1 MVKASFTRTGPAVFR
16 CLLFTLPLLAG
27 CQHYDKAAHFA
38 VGAAVSHVVTQE
50 TGNPAAGCL
59 AAIGVGV
66 LKELVDDVGDPADIL
81 ATGLGCSVA
90 LAF

>member
-1 MVKASFTRTGPAVFR
+1 MLRNLSLALALS
-16 CLLFTLPLLAG
+16 LLTA

-38 VGAAVSHVVTQE
+38 AGAAVSHVVTQE
-50 TGNPAAGCL
+50 TGNPTAGCL

-66 LKELVDDVGDPADIL
+66 LKELVDDVGDPADVI

>member
-1 MVKASFTRTGPAVFR
+1 MLRM
-16 CLLFTLPLLAG
+16 LLLSLPLLSA

-38 VGAAVSHVVTQE
+38 AGAAVSHIVTQE
-50 TGNPAAGCL
+50 TGNPTAGCL

-66 LKELVDDVGDPADIL
+66 LKELIDDVADPADIL

-90 LAF
+90 VAF

>member
-1 MVKASFTRTGPAVFR
+1 MLR
-16 CLLFTLPLLAG
+16 LLLTSLPLLAG

-38 VGAAVSHVVTQE
+38 AGAAVSHIVAQE
-50 TGNPAAGCL
+50 TNNPTAGCL

-66 LKELVDDVGDPADIL
+66 LKELVDDVADPADIL

>member
-1 MVKASFTRTGPAVFR
+1 MLR
-16 CLLFTLPLLAG
+16 LLLLSLPLLAG
-27 CQHYDKAAHFA
+27 CQHCDKAAHFA
-38 VGAAVSHVVTQE
+38 AGAAVSHIVTQE
-50 TGNPAAGCL
+50 TGNPTAGCL

-66 LKELVDDVGDPADIL
+66 LKEMVDEIADPADIL

>member
-1 MVKASFTRTGPAVFR
+1 MFRT
-16 CLLFTLPLLAG
+16 LLLAFPLLSA

-59 AAIGVGV
+59 AALGVGV
-66 LKELVDDVGDPADIL
+66 LKEMVDDVSDPADII
-81 ATGLGCSVA
+81 ATTAGCGVSM
-90 LAF
+90 AF

>member
-1 MVKASFTRTGPAVFR
+1 MVSAMVRNLFLF
-16 CLLFTLPLLAG
+16 LLFPLSAG
-27 CQHYDKAAHFA
+27 CQHYDKAAHFTA
-38 VGAAVSHVVTQE
+38 GAMVSHIVTQE

-59 AAIGVGV
+59 AAIGIGV
-66 LKELVDDVGDPADIL
+66 SKELVDDVADPADVL

>member
-1 MVKASFTRTGPAVFR
+1 
-16 CLLFTLPLLAG
+16 
-27 CQHYDKAAHFA
+27 
-38 VGAAVSHVVTQE
+38 VSHIVTQE
-50 TGNPAAGCL
+50 TGNPTAGCL

-66 LKELVDDVGDPADIL
+66 LKELVDDVADPADIL

>member
-1 MVKASFTRTGPAVFR
+1 MPRFLFLILALPA
-16 CLLFTLPLLAG
+16 LAA

-38 VGAAVSHVVTQE
+38 AGAAVSHAVTTQ
-50 TGNPAAGCL
+50 TDNKALGCAA
-59 AAIGVGV
+59 AVGVGI
-66 LKELVDDVGDPADIL
+66 LKELIDDVADPMDAV

>member
-1 MVKASFTRTGPAVFR
+1 MPR
-16 CLLFTLPLLAG
+16 CLILALPLLAA

-38 VGAAVSHVVTQE
+38 AGAAVSHIVTQE
-50 TGNPAAGCL
+50 TGNATAGCL

-66 LKELVDDVGDPADIL
+66 LKELVDDKADPADIV